1 MLSTNVRTQWESRS
15 VRISLIQFVTD
26 LTPRPQDVAA
36 WAEERGFTGLHV
48 PEKTHVPVSR
58 QIPWPGGELGWR
70 RW

>member
-1 MLSTNVRTQWESRS
+1 MGESIGAHIADAVRHR
-15 VRISLIQFVTD
+15 LG
-26 LTPRPQDVAA
+26 PAPAGGAA
-36 WAEERGFTGLHV
+36 WAEERGFTGLYV

>member
-1 MLSTNVRTQWESRS
+1 
-15 VRISLIQFVTD
+15 VRISLMQFVTD
-26 LTPRPQDVAA
+26 LAPRPQEVAA
-36 WAEERGFTGLHV
+36 WAEDRGFTGLYV